1 MIYFLKEATFDDA
14 LLLFDWV
21 NNKDVRLNSNYQNSI
36 TWDTHLKW
44 FENRLNSNDTF
55 IFILTDG
62 EIDYG
67 QIRIDNDNYNNWII
81 DYSIDVSYRGMGFGS
96 LIVSLLIE
104 RFQYFYFKASV
115 KKNNFSS
122 IKVFSKLGFIEVNGN
137 STELIYFE
145 KKQIHDK

>member
-1 MIYFLKEATFDDA
+1 
-14 LLLFDWV
+14 
-21 NNKDVRLNSNYQNSI
+21 
-36 TWDTHLKW
+36 
-44 FENRLNSNDTF
+44 
-55 IFILTDG
+55 
-62 EIDYG
+62 
-67 QIRIDNDNYNNWII
+67 
-81 DYSIDVSYRGMGFGS
+81 MGFGS